1 MDQPLYVRAFTPE
14 ERRAIEAGLR
24 SSDAFTLRRSQILL
38 ASAAG
43 QRASEIG
50 RDLQVDTDTALNA
63 IRAFNTRGLASL
75 SRRSS
80 RAQVIHFALPP
91 ENTEPLKAILHQSP
105 RAFGKE
111 ASRWT
116 LDLLAEVA
124 AEQGRATHKL
134 TPEGMRQV
142 LLRAGIQ
149 WQRAKCWIHSPDPAY
164 ARKKGLGTD

>member
-1 MDQPLYVRAFTPE
+1 MRQPLYIRALTPE

-43 QRASEIG
+43 KRASEIG
-50 RDLQVDTDTALNA
+50 RDLHVDTDTALNA
-63 IRAFNTRGLASL
+63 IRAFNERGLASL
-75 SRRSS
+75 TRRSS
-80 RAQVIHFALPP
+80 RPETIHFALPP
-91 ENTEPLKAILHQSP
+91 EHAEALKAILHQSP

-111 ASRWT
+111 TSRWT

-124 AEQGRATHKL
+124 AEQGLATHKM
-134 TPEGMRQV
+134 TPEGIRQV
-142 LLRAGIQ
+142 LLRAGIE
-149 WQRAKCWIHSPDPAY
+149 WQRAKRWIESPDPAY